1 MSSPGPGE
9 PDALLHALLSVL
21 QETADPSAVLE
32 AILRQAVRK
41 TGAERGLIA
50 EVMDGGEVRFGALL
64 GHQEKRFEGQAGA
77 FSRHVFERVLT
88 TGEPVRIENALM
100 DPHFRH
106 IESVQAMKADSIL
119 CLPIRVD
126 GRIVALLH
134 LEDRRTGHF
143 RPAHLVLL
151 RGLMAAT
158 EPALGALRAGRAAI
172 EERDRLRQTA
182 AELQREVEA
191 DRSWFASEWSFGRF
205 VGNSPAIRQLESAI
219 EKAAGTD
226 FPVLLLGETG
236 TGKNL
241 LARVLHFGGARSTK
255 PFVTVFCPSL
265 ERGLV
270 ESELFGHA
278 RGAYTGATSDRRGRV
293 AAAEGGTL
301 FLDEIGELPPEIQPK
316 LLRLLQDRT
325 YERLGETRELSADVR
340 IIAATNRDLA
350 LEVQQGRFRR
360 DLYDRLNYLP
370 VRVPPLR
377 ERTSDIPMLLRHC
390 LDLTAAGRW
399 IQVDEA
405 AMSYLHDLDFSWPGN
420 VRHIEQLAARLTA
433 ERLRGPASVADVA
446 RLLGAMP
453 NGPASDPAHP
463 TGGLGLEVGLPR
475 LLEEA
480 ECQWLSQALRL
491 YPDDSRADLAVRLRI
506 SEAALYRK
514 LKRCR
519 IGE

>member
-1 MSSPGPGE
+1 
-9 PDALLHALLSVL
+9 
-21 QETADPSAVLE
+21 VLE
-32 AILRQAVRK
+32 AILRQAVRR

-50 EVMDGGEVRFGALL
+50 EVMEGGEVRFGALV
-64 GHQEKRFEGQAGA
+64 GYQEKRFEGQASA
-77 FSRHVFERVLT
+77 FSRHVFERVMT
-88 TGEPVRIENALM
+88 TGEAERIENALM
-100 DPHFRH
+100 DPHYQH
-106 IESVQAMKADSIL
+106 IESVQAMKADSLL
-119 CLPIRVD
+119 CAPIRVD

-151 RGLMAAT
+151 RGLMAAA
-158 EPALGALRAGRAAI
+158 EPALGAMRTARAAI
-172 EERDRLRQTA
+172 EERDRLRQSAT
-182 AELQREVEA
+182 ELQREAEA
-191 DRSWFASEWSFGRF
+191 DRRWFASEWSFGRF
-205 VGNSPAIRQLESAI
+205 VGNSPTIRELESAI
-219 EKAAGTD
+219 GKAAGTD
-226 FPVLLLGETG
+226 FSVLLLGEPG

-241 LARVLHFGGARSTK
+241 LARVLHFGGTRSTK

-270 ESELFGHA
+270 ESELFGHV

-301 FLDEIGELPPEIQPK
+301 LLDEIGELPPEIQPK
-316 LLRLLQDRT
+316 LLRLLQERT

-370 VRVPPLR
+370 IRVPPLR
-377 ERTSDIPMLLRHC
+377 ERTGDIPMLLRHC
-390 LDLTAAGRW
+390 LDQTAAGRW
-399 IQVDEA
+399 IQLDDGA
-405 AMSYLHDLDFSWPGN
+405 ISYLRDLDFSWPGN

-433 ERLRGPASVADVA
+433 DRLRGPASVADIA
-446 RLLGAMP
+446 RLLGATQ
-453 NGPASDPAHP
+453 NGPGAGPADPP
-463 TGGLGLEVGLPR
+463 RGLGLEAGLPR

-480 ECQWLSQALRL
+480 ECQWLNHALKL
-491 YPDDSRADLAVRLRI
+491 YPDDSRADLAARLRI